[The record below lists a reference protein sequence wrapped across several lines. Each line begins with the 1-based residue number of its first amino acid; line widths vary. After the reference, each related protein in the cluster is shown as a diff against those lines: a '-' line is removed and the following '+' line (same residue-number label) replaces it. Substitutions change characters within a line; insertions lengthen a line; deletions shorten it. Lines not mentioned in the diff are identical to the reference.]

1 MSVDFDVADGI
12 ARVTLNRPE
21 RLNAIDSASAAALD
35 DIWTAIDGDPAIRCV
50 VLTGTGRAFCAGADM
65 KEDGPDGLTYWAGT
79 GDHGFGGIALGGRLS
94 VPVIARVN
102 GVALGGGFEMVLGC
116 DLIVAAESAS
126 FGLPE
131 PRVGRLPLDGMI
143 VLPRLIPRALAM
155 GMLLTGR
162 RIGAAEA
169 LEYGLIN
176 QVVPE
181 DELDGAVQSWID
193 DIVACAPLSL
203 KAIKRSAS
211 DTAHLTVREARNA
224 RLPSLAAAL
233 QSRMRR
239 RACVPSGRSARLCGA
254 VTDALCGHTCC
265 GPGWPGLIR
274 CRRSRIPE

>member
-1 MSVDFDVADGI
+1 MSVDFSVCDGV

-21 RLNAIDSASAAALD
+21 RLNAIDSAADAALD
-35 DIWTAIDGDPAIRCV
+35 DIWNAIEGDPAIRCV

-65 KEDGPDGLTYWAGT
+65 KEDGPGGLAYWAGT
-79 GDHGFGGIALGGRLS
+79 GDHGFGGLALGGRLS

-102 GVALGGGFEMVLGC
+102 GLALGGGFEMVLGC
-116 DLIVAAESAS
+116 DLIVAAETAS

-143 VLPRLIPRALAM
+143 LLPRLIPRAQAM

-162 RIGAAEA
+162 RISAAEA
-169 LEYGLIN
+169 LECSLIN

-203 KAIKRSAS
+203 KAIKRSAT
-211 DTAHLTVREARNA
+211 DTAHLTMREARNA
-224 RLPSLAAAL
+224 RLSSLSAAL
-233 QSRMRR
+233 QSRDAEEGVAAFREK
-239 RACVPSGRSARLCGA
+239 RAPVWSG
-254 VTDALCGHTCC
+254 D
-265 GPGWPGLIR
+265 
-274 CRRSRIPE
+274 

>member
-1 MSVDFDVADGI
+1 MSVGFSVCDGV

-21 RLNAIDSASAAALD
+21 RLNAIDSAADAALD
-35 DIWTAIDGDPAIRCV
+35 DIWNAIEGDPAIRCV

-65 KEDGPDGLTYWAGT
+65 KEDGPGGLAYWAGT

-102 GVALGGGFEMVLGC
+102 GLALGGGFEMVLGC
-116 DLIVAAESAS
+116 DLIVAAETAS

-143 VLPRLIPRALAM
+143 LLPRLIPRAHAM

-162 RIGAAEA
+162 RISAAEA
-169 LEYGLIN
+169 LECSLVN

-203 KAIKRSAS
+203 KAIKRSAA
-211 DTAHLTVREARNA
+211 DTAHLTMREARNA

-233 QSRMRR
+233 QSRDAEEGVAAFREK
-239 RACVPSGRSARLCGA
+239 RAPVWSG
-254 VTDALCGHTCC
+254 D
-265 GPGWPGLIR
+265 
-274 CRRSRIPE
+274 